1 MAYSADER
9 ALIWLC
15 ACTGLD
21 YRLRAALLRAAKSPA
36 RLFENFNKIAETAI
50 KEHGNGLYKGDR
62 ATREREL
69 EAFLK
74 ELNGRNRFVITFL
87 SDDYPEELKH
97 IPLPPLVLYG
107 EGNRAL
113 LKKQKFC
120 IVGSRI
126 TPPWAEKQAKL
137 VSERLS
143 EKFVIVTGLA
153 EGGDSAAIAG
163 AMISGNLICVLPN
176 GLDECYPAAHAHL
189 KERIAKKGLLLS
201 EYPPHESL
209 KKFYFHERNRI
220 LAGLS
225 EGVLVVSAGVKSGAL
240 ITANCALEYGKDVF
254 AFPHNLGSSQGAG
267 CNELIKNGAYL
278 ATGAEDIL
286 FRYGM
291 DAPVRVTVELS
302 PEEEQILAILRE
314 AGELHA
320 AVIAERAGVLPH
332 VASATLSSLEMK
344 NLVAKSGGNKFTPL

>member
-9 ALIWLC
+9 AFIWLC

-21 YRLRAALLRAAKSPA
+21 NRLRAALLRAAKSPA
-36 RLFENFNKIAETAI
+36 RLLESFNEIAKTVI
-50 KEHGNGLYKGDR
+50 KEPANGLYTGNR

-74 ELNGRNRFVITFL
+74 ELDGRNRFAVTFL

-97 IPLPPLVLYG
+97 IPIPPLVLYG
-107 EGNRAL
+107 EGNREL
-113 LKKQKFC
+113 LKKKKFC
-120 IVGSRI
+120 IVGSRL
-126 TPPWAEKQAKL
+126 TPSWAEKQARI
-137 VSERLS
+137 VSEALS

-163 AMISGNLICVLPN
+163 ALASGNLICVLPN
-176 GLDECYPAAHAHL
+176 GLDECYPAAHL
-189 KERIAKKGLLLS
+189 SIKERVAKKGLLLT

-225 EGVLVVSAGVKSGAL
+225 KGTLVVSAGARSGAL

-254 AFPHNLGSSQGAG
+254 AFPYNLGASQGVG
-267 CNELIKNGAYL
+267 CNELIKSGAYL

-286 FRYGM
+286 FRYGIT
-291 DAPVRVTVELS
+291 APVRKKVELS
-302 PEEEQILAILRE
+302 PEEEQILNILRE

-320 AVIAERAGVLPH
+320 AVIAERAGVPSF
-332 VASATLSSLEMK
+332 VASATLASLEMK